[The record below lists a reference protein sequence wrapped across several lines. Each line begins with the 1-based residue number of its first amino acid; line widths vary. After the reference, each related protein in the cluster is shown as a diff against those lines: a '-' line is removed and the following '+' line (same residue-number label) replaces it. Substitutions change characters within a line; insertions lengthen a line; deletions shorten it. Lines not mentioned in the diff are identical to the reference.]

1 MKIRFRPPL
10 AFCYNKPVGNPP
22 SNPWTSMNFA
32 LLASAMLALQPTPT
46 LQVELTFAKSIASE
60 PFTGRVFVIATKTP
74 AKGAPPGLGW
84 FNPHPCF
91 AQDVARWT
99 PQTPLKFE
107 PKFAHPKTWDA
118 VAKEKCYLQAIL
130 DRDQGGM
137 NVHTAA
143 GNAYSKPELY
153 DPEKP
158 APIKLVID
166 TLIPERKFQEKERVK
181 LVEIDSKLLGEFH
194 KKPMKLRAGV
204 VLPKSYYAKPSP
216 PAPFPKSEGRRYPVI
231 YEIPGF
237 GGNHFL
243 TAARE
248 NSTDVAGVEMLYVVL
263 DPGCRTG
270 HHVFA
275 DSDNNGP
282 YGKALTEELI
292 PYIEAKYRAIGT
304 PGARFVTGHSS
315 GGWSSLWLQVAYP
328 DIFGGTWSTAPDPVD
343 FRDFQ
348 LVNIYEPKQNLFFDA
363 KGDQRPLAR
372 KGKQVLLRYKPFSDM
387 EFVLGRGGQL
397 QSFEAVFSP
406 KGKDG
411 QPMPLWDRKTG
422 IIDPA
427 VAKAWQRY
435 DIRMI
440 LEANW
445 KTLGPKLA
453 GKIHVY
459 MGDEDTFYL
468 DGATRLLQKSL
479 KELKSDAVVEMFPGR
494 DHGNLIDAALRKRI
508 AGEMAA
514 KSKESGARSQGSDI
528 KSP

>member
-1 MKIRFRPPL
+1 
-10 AFCYNKPVGNPP
+10 
-22 SNPWTSMNFA
+22 MNFA
-32 LLASAMLALQPTPT
+32 PLLLSAILAQPTST
-46 LQVELTFAKSIASE
+46 LQVEISYSKSVAAE
-60 PFTGRVFVIATKTP
+60 PFSGRVFVIATKTP
-74 AKGAPPGLGW
+74 SKGVPPALNW
-84 FNPHPCF
+84 FTPHPCF
-91 AQDVARWT
+91 AQDVAKWT
-99 PQTPLKFE
+99 PDAPLVFE

-118 VAKEKCYLQAIL
+118 VAKEKCYLQAIM

-137 NVHTAA
+137 NCHTAA
-143 GNAYSKPELY
+143 GNAYSKPVLH

-158 APIKLVID
+158 MPIKLVID
-166 TLIPERKFQEKERVK
+166 TLIPETKFKEKERVK
-181 LVEIDSKLLGEFH
+181 YVEIDSKLLSAFH
-194 KKPMKLRAGV
+194 KKPTKLRAGV
-204 VLPKSYYAKPSP
+204 VLPKSFSDDAK
-216 PAPFPKSEGRRYPVI
+216 KTYPVI

-237 GGNHFL
+237 GGNHQYAQFL
-243 TAARE
+243 EAR
-248 NSTDVAGVEMLYVVL
+248 TDVGGVEVLYVML

-282 YGKALTEELI
+282 YCRALVEEFI
-292 PYIEAKYRAIGT
+292 PHIEATFRGVGK

-315 GGWSSLWLQVAYP
+315 GGWSSLWLQVTYP
-328 DIFGGTWSTAPDPVD
+328 DFFGGTWSTAPDPVD

-348 LVNIYEPKQNLFFDA
+348 MVNIYDPKQNLFFDETE
-363 KGDQRPLAR
+363 QPRPLAR
-372 KGKQVLLRYKPFSDM
+372 KGKEIRLRYKPFSDM
-387 EFVLGRGGQL
+387 EVVMGRGGQL

-411 QPMPLWDRKTG
+411 KPMPLWNRDTG
-422 IIDPA
+422 VIDQN

-440 LEANW
+440 LDANW
-445 KTLGPKLA
+445 TTLGPKLA
-453 GKIHVY
+453 GKLHVY

-508 AGEMAA
+508 GSEMAA
-514 KSKESGARSQGSDI
+514 KY
-528 KSP
+528 KSEANHR

>member
-1 MKIRFRPPL
+1 
-10 AFCYNKPVGNPP
+10 
-22 SNPWTSMNFA
+22 
-32 LLASAMLALQPTPT
+32 
-46 LQVELTFAKSIASE
+46 
-60 PFTGRVFVIATKTP
+60 
-74 AKGAPPGLGW
+74 
-84 FNPHPCF
+84 
-91 AQDVARWT
+91 
-99 PQTPLKFE
+99 
-107 PKFAHPKTWDA
+107 
-118 VAKEKCYLQAIL
+118 
-130 DRDQGGM
+130 
-137 NVHTAA
+137 
-143 GNAYSKPELY
+143 
-153 DPEKP
+153 
-158 APIKLVID
+158 
-166 TLIPERKFQEKERVK
+166 
-181 LVEIDSKLLGEFH
+181 
-194 KKPMKLRAGV
+194 
-204 VLPKSYYAKPSP
+204 
-216 PAPFPKSEGRRYPVI
+216 
-231 YEIPGF
+231 
-237 GGNHFL
+237 
-243 TAARE
+243 
-248 NSTDVAGVEMLYVVL
+248 
-263 DPGCRTG
+263 
-270 HHVFA
+270 
-275 DSDNNGP
+275 
-282 YGKALTEELI
+282 
-292 PYIEAKYRAIGT
+292 
-304 PGARFVTGHSS
+304 
-315 GGWSSLWLQVAYP
+315 
-328 DIFGGTWSTAPDPVD
+328 
-343 FRDFQ
+343 
-348 LVNIYEPKQNLFFDA
+348 
-363 KGDQRPLAR
+363 
-372 KGKQVLLRYKPFSDM
+372 VLLRYKPFSDM